1 MLFPLPRVRS
11 LPASHSPSHP
21 AGLEQPWASA
31 PWNQTLS
38 PEWGPAVNS
47 PPVACKALPPAP
59 SRILQAFPRAL
70 SLGDVPR
77 QVNARSSGPRW
88 SAKQKQK
95 WHMGCKPATDH
106 TWTQRTCER
115 PAKARLRRQR
125 LTVPR
130 PLARIH
136 QEAARPTR
144 LGPEAPRMDAGL
156 QQLLLFNLQ
165 SDSGGSVGLTPKKV
179 HSGGSAGPVARG
191 TPDPELELGLA
202 VRRMQERGRVPDGTR
217 HLLSSEQT

>member
-1 MLFPLPRVRS
+1 MGLGSLEPNALPRVGTSRELTPCGVQGTPPRPVTHPPG
-11 LPASHSPSHP
+11 LPAG
-21 AGLEQPWASA
+21 AQLGRR
-31 PWNQTLS
+31 
-38 PEWGPAVNS
+38 
-47 PPVACKALPPAP
+47 PAP
-59 SRILQAFPRAL
+59 GECAV
-70 SLGDVPR
+70 LGTPSV
-77 QVNARSSGPRW
+77 SK
-88 SAKQKQK
+88 AKAE
-95 WHMGCKPATDH
+95 WHVGCKPATDH

-136 QEAARPTR
+136 QKAARPAR

-156 QQLLLFNLQ
+156 QQLLLFNLR

-179 HSGGSAGPVARG
+179 HSGGSAGPVARE
-191 TPDPELELGLA
+191 TPAPELELGLA
-202 VRRMQERGRVPDGTR
+202 VRRMQERGHVPDGTR